1 MRSGGPRKKL
11 SIIKKLEGNPGQRPI
26 EDYGIEISGVPL
38 VPEHL
43 AKDVQRCMEVII
55 RSMPPKVYGTVD
67 TFVLAAFA
75 QAWALHKHAAQK
87 IAAPGFHHVLQNQRI
102 NPWIKVLNEQTMI
115 MATLGDRLGLNPKAR
130 DQIKLPKGAQQ
141 ASKFDGL
148 IGLEGSSISLSA

>member
-1 MRSGGPRKKL
+1 MPKGRPKKL
-11 SIIKKLEGNPGQRPI
+11 SIIRRLEGNRSRTPI
-26 EDYGIEISGVPL
+26 EDYGIEISGVPF

-43 AKDVQRCMEVII
+43 ADDARGCMEVVI

-75 QAWALHKHAAQK
+75 EAWALHKHATHV
-87 IAAPGFHHVLQNQRI
+87 IAAPRFKHVLEITRI
-102 NPWIKVLNEQTMI
+102 NPWIKIRNEQAMLI
-115 MATLGDRLGLNPKAR
+115 ATLGDRLGLNPKAR